1 MLILAR
7 HGQTAAN
14 AAGQLLGRADP
25 PLTEEGMRQ
34 AAALGAALAGA
45 SLVVSSPLQR
55 ARQTAAAI
63 ARAVEVDERWTELD
77 YGEYDERHP
86 GDVPPELWQRWR
98 ADPGH
103 RPPGG
108 ESLVELGERVRAAC
122 ADLASRAADADV
134 VVVTHV
140 SPIKAGVAW
149 TLATGDGVAWRL
161 YVALASITRIGVTE
175 RGPILWSFNE
185 VAHLSGG

>member
-1 MLILAR
+1 
-7 HGQTAAN
+7 
-14 AAGQLLGRADP
+14 
-25 PLTEEGMRQ
+25 
-34 AAALGAALAGA
+34 
-45 SLVVSSPLQR
+45 
-55 ARQTAAAI
+55 
-63 ARAVEVDERWTELD
+63 
-77 YGEYDERHP
+77 
-86 GDVPPELWQRWR
+86 VPPELWQRWR

-149 TLATGDGVAWRL
+149 TLATGDEVAWRL

-185 VAHLSGG
+185 VAHLAGG